1 MVQWMSQEYEMTEKH
16 REDALTMRKNLI
28 FVVLSAALL
37 LTGCGADKQADA
49 QNHGQEQAG
58 TGVVGENRIDV
69 PDVDTDVDVDVNVDT
84 DMDMDVYAEGDGGF
98 RELTQEELD
107 TFTQF
112 IRKADTYG
120 FLLSEYTNPI
130 EVDLGEVFYSGAG
143 LQKDMSEE
151 EVIAYLAACN
161 QEEIYLDCIKI
172 DRGDAEKLVGDKLGL
187 ALEDM
192 DADRIG
198 MYIPEFDAYYHE
210 CGDTNYLEFTC
221 ISGLV
226 NGDVY
231 TLDFKADMDWDYTY
245 SYVQTILEK
254 TENGYCFISNQSLV
268 PPQNSYGEVTDVK
281 TAWECLKGVY
291 FPECEP
297 EEIIY
302 DEESDEFEVVI
313 SRSEMEFGDEDE
325 ARPCESIVFLDGVD
339 EDYYTFG
346 YYNVFYDGDAVYATQ
361 TKGWYQVDR
370 HTGEASVL

>member
-1 MVQWMSQEYEMTEKH
+1 MTEKH

-49 QNHGQEQAG
+49 QNHGQEQVG
-58 TGVVGENRIDV
+58 TGVVDENRIDV
-69 PDVDTDVDVDVNVDT
+69 PDVDTDMDVDVDTDVDVNVDT
-84 DMDMDVYAEGDGGF
+84 DMDIDVYAEGDGGF

-172 DRGDAEKLVGDKLGL
+172 DRGNAEKLVGDKLGL

-268 PPQNSYGEVTDVK
+268 PPQNSSEGSYGEVTDVRN
-281 TAWECLKGVY
+281 AWECLKDVY
-291 FPECEP
+291 FPECEL

-325 ARPCESIVFLDGVD
+325 ARPCESIVFLDEVD
-339 EDYYTFG
+339 EDYYIFG

-361 TKGWYQVDR
+361 TRGWYQVDR